1 MFSVRAGSGGL
12 DRRAST
18 MVLIHGAYTAANLL
32 AATFLSIFLWR
43 ASHDLARVALFTW
56 ISAVTIPAAF
66 LLNGLV
72 LRRAGAGTS
81 IRIGLACLGVVYL
94 AVLALGNAS
103 VNWILPLGLLRGLGE
118 GWYWAGY
125 HLTTY
130 DTTSE
135 RDRDRY
141 FGAMG
146 AVNCFL
152 SGGLPPLAGAAI
164 VIGAQW
170 GGMDRGYQ
178 FIFGLAGVLLL
189 AAMVLAGRLRCGYR
203 PAFSIRTMAQLH
215 LRNQPWLNV
224 MGARLADG
232 FSGMLSGV
240 VLTILAYMVLNN
252 EQQVGNFNGIMGIL
266 GVGISLALAAYMRP
280 RHRIACALVGAALL
294 VTSTLVLP
302 LYLSA
307 WALVAFGLLR
317 AVGGPL
323 HGNGLAPLALQVI
336 DRDPQAR
343 SLRYEYIVHQE
354 LCLAVGRVLSIGFF
368 LVLAAPADQLL
379 LARIVVAV
387 SGAAP
392 MVIWAAFA
400 RIAQPAAPLVAE
412 TATVDNGEVDPRAL
426 PAAA

>member
-1 MFSVRAGSGGL
+1 
-12 DRRAST
+12 
-18 MVLIHGAYTAANLL
+18 MVLIQAAYTAANLL
-32 AATFLSIFLWR
+32 AATFLSIFLWK

-56 ISAVTIPAAF
+56 ISAVTIPIAF
-66 LLNGLV
+66 LANGV
-72 LRRAGAGTS
+72 LFKRAGAGAS
-81 IRIGLACLGVVYL
+81 IRIGLGCLVVVYL
-94 AVLALGNAS
+94 AVLGLGNS
-103 VNWILPLGLLRGLGE
+103 SINWIVPLGLLRGLGE
-118 GWYWAGY
+118 GWYWAGF

-130 DTTSE
+130 DSTTE
-135 RDRDRY
+135 GNRDRY
-141 FGAMG
+141 FGALG

-164 VIGAQW
+164 VLGANW

-178 FIFGLAGVLLL
+178 VVFGVAAALMI
-189 AAMVLAGRLRCGYR
+189 AAMVLAGRLKCGYR
-203 PAFSIRTMAQLH
+203 PAFSIRTMATLH
-215 LRNQPWLNV
+215 IRNRPWLNV

-240 VLTILAYMVLNN
+240 VLTVLAYLVLDN
-252 EQQVGNFNGIMGIL
+252 EQQLGNFNGIMGIL
-266 GVGISLALAAYMRP
+266 GVGTSLVLAAYMRP
-280 RHRIACALVGAALL
+280 RHRIACALIGASLL
-294 VTSTLVLP
+294 VASTLVLP

-317 AVGGPL
+317 ALGGPL

-368 LVLAAPADQLL
+368 LLLAAPIDQLL
-379 LARIVVAV
+379 LARIVIVV

-400 RIAQPAAPLVAE
+400 RIAQPEPADAVAA
-412 TATVDNGEVDPRAL
+412 GEVDPRAL

>member
-1 MFSVRAGSGGL
+1 
-12 DRRAST
+12 

-72 LRRAGAGTS
+72 LRKAGAGTS

-146 AVNCFL
+146 AVNCLL

-203 PAFSIRTMAQLH
+203 PAFSVRTMAQLH

-294 VTSTLVLP
+294 VASTLVLP

-368 LVLAAPADQLL
+368 LVLAAPVDQLL

>member
-1 MFSVRAGSGGL
+1 M
-12 DRRAST
+12 DRRATT

-56 ISAVTIPAAF
+56 ISAVTIPVAF
-66 LLNGLV
+66 LANGV
-72 LRRAGAGTS
+72 FFKRAGAGTS
-81 IRIGLACLGVVYL
+81 IRVGLAMLGLTYL
-94 AVLALGNAS
+94 AVLGLGNAS
-103 VNWILPLGLLRGLGE
+103 INWIVPLGLLRGLGE

-130 DTTSE
+130 DTTTE

-141 FGAMG
+141 FGTMG
-146 AVNCFL
+146 AVNCLL

-164 VIGAQW
+164 VLGAQW

-178 FIFGLAGVLLL
+178 VIFGLAGALLL
-189 AAMVLAGRLRCGYR
+189 GAILLAGRLRCGYR
-203 PAFSIRTMAQLH
+203 PTFSLRTMATLH
-215 LRNQPWLNV
+215 LRNHAWQNV

-240 VLTILAYMVLNN
+240 VLTVLAYMVLDN
-252 EQQVGNFNGIMGIL
+252 EQQVGNFNGIMGLL
-266 GVGISLALAAYMRP
+266 GVGISLVLAAYMKP
-280 RHRIACALVGAALL
+280 RHRIACAMIGAALL
-294 VTSTLVLP
+294 VASTLVLP

-317 AVGGPL
+317 AVGGPM
-323 HGNGLAPLALQVI
+323 HSNGLAPLALQVI

-343 SLRYEYIVHQE
+343 TVRFEYIVHQE

-379 LARIVVAV
+379 LARIVVVVA
-387 SGAAP
+387 GAAP

-400 RIAQPAAPLVAE
+400 RIAQPAAQPVM
-412 TATVDNGEVDPRAL
+412 TTGEVDPRAL

>member
-1 MFSVRAGSGGL
+1 
-12 DRRAST
+12 

-66 LLNGLV
+66 LINGLV
-72 LRRAGAGTS
+72 FRRAGAGTS

-103 VNWILPLGLLRGLGE
+103 VYWIVPLGLLRGLGE

-125 HLTTY
+125 HLATY

-135 RDRDRY
+135 RNRDRY

-146 AVNCFL
+146 AVNCLL

-189 AAMVLAGRLRCGYR
+189 AAMVLAGRLHCGYR
-203 PAFSIRTMAQLH
+203 PTFSIRTMAQLH
-215 LRNQPWLNV
+215 VRNQPWLNV

-240 VLTILAYMVLNN
+240 VLTILAYMVLDN
-252 EQQVGNFNGIMGIL
+252 EQQLGNFNGIMGIL
-266 GVGISLALAAYMRP
+266 GVGVSLALAAYMRP
-280 RHRIACALVGAALL
+280 RHRIACALVGSALL
-294 VTSTLVLP
+294 VASTLVLP

-307 WALVAFGLLR
+307 LALVAFGLLR

-323 HGNGLAPLALQVI
+323 HGNGLAPIALQVI
-336 DRDPQAR
+336 DRDPQAT

-368 LVLAAPADQLL
+368 LVLAAPVDQLL
-379 LARIVVAV
+379 LARIVIVV

-412 TATVDNGEVDPRAL
+412 TGSVGTGEVDPRAL

>member
-1 MFSVRAGSGGL
+1 VFSVRAGSGGL

-56 ISAVTIPAAF
+56 ISAVTIPIAF
-66 LLNGLV
+66 LINGV
-72 LRRAGAGTS
+72 VFRRAGAGTS
-81 IRIGLACLGVVYL
+81 IRVGLACLGVVYL

-135 RDRDRY
+135 RNRDRY

-146 AVNCFL
+146 AVNCLL

-203 PAFSIRTMAQLH
+203 PSF
-215 LRNQPWLNV
+215 
-224 MGARLADG
+224 
-232 FSGMLSGV
+232 
-240 VLTILAYMVLNN
+240 
-252 EQQVGNFNGIMGIL
+252 
-266 GVGISLALAAYMRP
+266 
-280 RHRIACALVGAALL
+280 
-294 VTSTLVLP
+294 
-302 LYLSA
+302 
-307 WALVAFGLLR
+307 
-317 AVGGPL
+317 
-323 HGNGLAPLALQVI
+323 
-336 DRDPQAR
+336 
-343 SLRYEYIVHQE
+343 
-354 LCLAVGRVLSIGFF
+354 
-368 LVLAAPADQLL
+368 
-379 LARIVVAV
+379 
-387 SGAAP
+387 
-392 MVIWAAFA
+392 
-400 RIAQPAAPLVAE
+400 
-412 TATVDNGEVDPRAL
+412 
-426 PAAA
+426 

>member
-1 MFSVRAGSGGL
+1 M
-12 DRRAST
+12 DRTATT
-18 MVLIHGAYTAANLL
+18 MVLIQAAYTAANLL
-32 AATFLSIFLWR
+32 AATFLSIFLWK

-56 ISAVTIPAAF
+56 ISAVTIPIAF
-66 LLNGLV
+66 LANGV
-72 LRRAGAGTS
+72 LFKRAGAGTS
-81 IRIGLACLGVVYL
+81 IRIGLGCLVVVYV
-94 AVLALGNAS
+94 AVLGLGNS
-103 VNWILPLGLLRGLGE
+103 SINWIVPLGLLRGLGE
-118 GWYWAGY
+118 GWYWAGF

-130 DTTSE
+130 DATNE
-135 RDRDRY
+135 GNRDRY
-141 FGAMG
+141 FGALG
-146 AVNCFL
+146 AVNCLL

-164 VIGAQW
+164 VLGANW

-178 FIFGLAGVLLL
+178 VVFGLAAALMIG
-189 AAMVLAGRLRCGYR
+189 AMVLAGQLKCGYR
-203 PAFSIRTMAQLH
+203 PAFSISTMATLH
-215 LRNQPWLNV
+215 LRNRPWLNV

-240 VLTILAYMVLNN
+240 VLTVLAYLVLDN
-252 EQQVGNFNGIMGIL
+252 EQQLGNFNGIMGIL
-266 GVGISLALAAYMRP
+266 GVGTSLVLAAYMRP
-280 RHRIACALVGAALL
+280 RHRIACALIGASLL
-294 VTSTLVLP
+294 VASTLVLP

-317 AVGGPL
+317 ALGGPL

-368 LVLAAPADQLL
+368 LLLAAPIDQLL
-379 LARIVVAV
+379 LARIVIVV

-400 RIAQPAAPLVAE
+400 RIAQPEPAEAVAAK
-412 TATVDNGEVDPRAL
+412 EVDPRAL

>member
-1 MFSVRAGSGGL
+1 VGRALRGRL

-18 MVLIHGAYTAANLL
+18 MVLIHAAYTAANLL
-32 AATFLSIFLWR
+32 AATFLAIFLWR

-56 ISAVTIPAAF
+56 ISAVTIPLAF
-66 LLNGLV
+66 LANGLV
-72 LRRAGAGTS
+72 LKRASAGTS
-81 IRIGLACLGVVYL
+81 IRVGLALLGIVYL
-94 AVLALGNAS
+94 AVLGLGNAS
-103 VNWILPLGLLRGLGE
+103 VNWIVPLGLLRGLGE

-130 DTTSE
+130 DSTSE

-152 SGGLPPLAGAAI
+152 SGGLPPLAGAVI
-164 VIGAQW
+164 VIGAHW
-170 GGMDRGYQ
+170 GGMERGYDA
-178 FIFGLAGVLLL
+178 IFGVAALLL
-189 AAMVLAGRLRCGYR
+189 LSAMILAGRLDCGYR
-203 PAFSIRTMAQLH
+203 PAFSLRTMATLH
-215 LRNQPWLNV
+215 LRNPAWQHV

-240 VLTILAYMVLNN
+240 VLTVLAYLVLDN

-266 GVGISLALAAYMRP
+266 GVGISLALAAFMRP
-280 RHRIACALVGAALL
+280 RHRIACAMVGAALL

-307 WALVAFGLLR
+307 WALVAYGLLR

-323 HGNGLAPLALQVI
+323 HANGLAPLALQVI
-336 DRDPQAR
+336 DRDPKPMAV
-343 SLRYEYIVHQE
+343 RYEYIVHQE

-368 LVLAAPADQLL
+368 LVLAAPVDQML
-379 LARIVVAV
+379 LARVVVVVA
-387 SGAAP
+387 GAAP

-400 RIAQPAAPLVAE
+400 RIPQPVALAAE
-412 TATVDNGEVDPRAL
+412 IGELDARAL

>member
-1 MFSVRAGSGGL
+1 
-12 DRRAST
+12 

-66 LLNGLV
+66 LINGV
-72 LRRAGAGTS
+72 LLKRAGAGTS
-81 IRIGLACLGVVYL
+81 IRIGLACLGIVYL
-94 AVLALGNAS
+94 AVLGLGNAS
-103 VNWILPLGLLRGLGE
+103 VNWIVPLGLLRGLGE
-118 GWYWAGY
+118 GFYWAGY

-130 DTTSE
+130 DSTSE
-135 RDRDRY
+135 GDRDRY

-146 AVNCFL
+146 AVNCLL

-170 GGMDRGYQ
+170 GGGMDRGYQ
-178 FIFGLAGVLLL
+178 MIFGAAGVLLL
-189 AAMVLAGRLRCGYR
+189 AAMVLAGRLKCGYR
-203 PAFSIRTMAQLH
+203 PSFSIRTMAQLH
-215 LRNQPWLNV
+215 VRNRPWLNV

-240 VLTILAYMVLNN
+240 VLSILAYMVLDN
-252 EQQVGNFNGIMGIL
+252 EQQLGNFNGIMGIL
-266 GVGISLALAAYMRP
+266 GVGISLLLAAYMRP

-294 VTSTLVLP
+294 VASTLVLP

-307 WALVAFGLLR
+307 LALVAFGLLR

-400 RIAQPAAPLVAE
+400 RIAQPAMPAMAE
-412 TATVDNGEVDPRAL
+412 AQPQDSGEIEPRAL

>member
-56 ISAVTIPAAF
+56 ISAVTIPLAF

-72 LRRAGAGTS
+72 LRRTGAGTS
-81 IRIGLACLGVVYL
+81 IRIGLGCLGIVYL
-94 AVLALGNAS
+94 AVLGLGNS
-103 VNWILPLGLLRGLGE
+103 SINWIVPLGLLRGLGE

-130 DTTSE
+130 DATSE
-135 RDRDRY
+135 GDRDRY

-146 AVNCFL
+146 AVNCLL

-164 VIGAQW
+164 VLGAQW

-178 FIFGLAGVLLL
+178 VIFGLAGGLLI
-189 AAMVLAGRLRCGYR
+189 AAMLLAGRLRCGYR
-203 PAFSIRTMAQLH
+203 ANFSLRTMARLH

-240 VLTILAYMVLNN
+240 VLTVLAYMVLDN

-294 VTSTLVLP
+294 VASTLVLP

-336 DRDPQAR
+336 DRDPESR

-400 RIAQPAAPLVAE
+400 RIAQPSTPAMIE
-412 TATVDNGEVDPRAL
+412 TAEVDPRAL

>member
-1 MFSVRAGSGGL
+1 
-12 DRRAST
+12 

-32 AATFLSIFLWR
+32 AATFLSIFLWK

-56 ISAVTIPAAF
+56 ISAVTIPIAF
-66 LLNGLV
+66 LINGLFF
-72 LRRAGAGTS
+72 RRAGAGTS
-81 IRIGLACLGVVYL
+81 IRIGLALLGVVYV
-94 AVLALGNAS
+94 AVLGLGNSS
-103 VNWILPLGLLRGLGE
+103 VNWIVPLGLLRGLGE

-130 DTTSE
+130 DSTTE
-135 RDRDRY
+135 DNRDRY

-146 AVNCFL
+146 AVNCLL
-152 SGGLPPLAGAAI
+152 SGGLPPLAGAII

-170 GGMDRGYQ
+170 GGMDRGYE
-178 FIFGLAGVLLL
+178 FVFGIAGALLL
-189 AAMVLAGRLRCGYR
+189 GAIFLAGRLKCGYR
-203 PAFSIRTMAQLH
+203 PSFSIRAMATLH
-215 LRNQPWLNV
+215 LRNRPWQNV

-252 EQQVGNFNGIMGIL
+252 EQQLGNFNGIMGIL
-266 GVGISLALAAYMRP
+266 GVGTSLVLAAYMKP
-280 RHRIACALVGAALL
+280 RHRIACALAGASLL
-294 VTSTLVLP
+294 VASTLVLP

-317 AVGGPL
+317 ALGGPL

-336 DRDPQAR
+336 DRDSQAR

-354 LCLAVGRVLSIGFF
+354 LCLAVGRILSIGFF
-368 LVLAAPADQLL
+368 LFLAAPVSQLL
-379 LARIVVAV
+379 LARIVIVV

-400 RIAQPAAPLVAE
+400 RIAQPASAPAIVA
-412 TATVDNGEVDPRAL
+412 TGDVDPRAL
-426 PAAA
+426 PVAA

>member
-1 MFSVRAGSGGL
+1 M
-12 DRRAST
+12 DRRATT

-32 AATFLSIFLWR
+32 AATFLAIFLWR
-43 ASHDLARVALFTW
+43 ASHDLARVALFSW
-56 ISAVTIPAAF
+56 ISAVTIPVAF
-66 LLNGLV
+66 LANGV
-72 LRRAGAGTS
+72 FFRRAGAGTS
-81 IRIGLACLGVVYL
+81 IRVGLACLGLVYL
-94 AVLALGNAS
+94 AVLGLGNAS
-103 VNWILPLGLLRGLGE
+103 VNWIVPLGLLRGLGE

-130 DTTSE
+130 DTTTE
-135 RDRDRY
+135 GDRDRY
-141 FGAMG
+141 FGTMG
-146 AVNCFL
+146 AVNCLL

-164 VIGAQW
+164 VLGAQW

-178 FIFGLAGVLLL
+178 VIFGLAGALLL
-189 AAMVLAGRLRCGYR
+189 GAILLAGRLRCGYR
-203 PAFSIRTMAQLH
+203 PAFSLRTMATLH
-215 LRNQPWLNV
+215 LRNRAWQNV

-240 VLTILAYMVLNN
+240 VLSVLAYMVLDN
-252 EQQVGNFNGIMGIL
+252 EQQVGNFNGIMGLL
-266 GVGISLALAAYMRP
+266 GVGISLVLAAYMRP
-280 RHRIACALVGAALL
+280 RHRIACAMIGAALL
-294 VTSTLVLP
+294 VASTLVLP

-317 AVGGPL
+317 AVGGPM

-343 SLRYEYIVHQE
+343 SVRYEYIVHQE

-368 LVLAAPADQLL
+368 LVLAAPVDQLL
-379 LARIVVAV
+379 LARIVVVVA
-387 SGAAP
+387 GAAP

-400 RIAQPAAPLVAE
+400 RIAHPAAQAVVA
-412 TATVDNGEVDPRAL
+412 TSEVDPRAL

>member
-1 MFSVRAGSGGL
+1 
-12 DRRAST
+12 

-72 LRRAGAGTS
+72 LKRAGAGTS

-94 AVLALGNAS
+94 VVLGLGNAS
-103 VNWILPLGLLRGLGE
+103 VDWIVPLGLLRGLGE

-130 DTTSE
+130 DSTSE
-135 RDRDRY
+135 GDRDRY

-146 AVNCFL
+146 AVNCLL
-152 SGGLPPLAGAAI
+152 SGGLPPIAGAAI

-178 FIFGLAGVLLL
+178 LIFGVAGALLL
-189 AAMVLAGRLRCGYR
+189 AAMLLAGRLRCGYR
-203 PAFSIRTMAQLH
+203 PSFSIHTMARLH

-240 VLTILAYMVLNN
+240 VLSILAYMVLDN
-252 EQQVGNFNGIMGIL
+252 EQQLGNFNGIMGIA
-266 GVGISLALAAYMRP
+266 GVAISLLLAAYMRP

-294 VTSTLVLP
+294 VASTLVLP
-302 LYLSA
+302 LYMSA
-307 WALVAFGLLR
+307 WALVAFGMLR

-336 DRDPQAR
+336 DRDPEAR

-400 RIAQPAAPLVAE
+400 RIAQPAEAANVETQPL
-412 TATVDNGEVDPRAL
+412 DSGEIEPRAL